1 MVTREL
7 TKGITRDITRGII
20 QPFNYYI
27 FTVKTDNAGTSLSD
41 QFTVPTVSGGIYDET
56 TTVDW
61 GDGNIDTNMSTY
73 NDARWT
79 HTFAGGAGT
88 YEVKIWG
95 TFDGWK
101 FANGGDKSKITNI
114 RQWGIFV
121 FSQGQE
127 FYGCNNLT
135 VTATDVPKINTSTLI
150 WSFRECS
157 AVVDIPSIGSWDVSG
172 VAIFSAMFLSIN
184 SAANLSIGTW
194 NTSSAV
200 SMNSLMAGG
209 VAGFDRDLGA
219 WIMSSVNTLSSAFPN
234 ATISTVNYDSTL
246 VGWAAQSLQSSVPFS
261 AGSSKWGFGYGGQAR
276 YDIISTY
283 AWTITDNGQSDSTL
297 GIWLNAHNLLKSSA
311 NPSDGTSVATWS
323 DLTDYANDGTATGAQ
338 QPVFKTNI
346 ANGEPALLFD
356 GVDDR
361 LDIAAAS
368 EINDLFSSGGSV
380 FVVFN
385 AATEGEAIGR
395 IFSKYSDAG
404 DTNGGV
410 LYLNDN
416 GVGQGDLVY
425 QKAFS
430 TTNGIWLVEN
440 AVTYGNVVIAL
451 MTYDASSASNDPV
464 FYINSKTAATVSENA
479 APVGTV
485 LSDSTKALTIGNSE
499 GTNRTFDG
507 YIFEIAMWKKILSS
521 QEISDY
527 FDYFAEKYGET
538 LS

>member
-1 MVTREL
+1 MSILEQILGTVT
-7 TKGITRDITRGII
+7 GDILEGVLE
-20 QPFNYYI
+20 PFNYFI

-41 QFTVPTVSGGIYDET
+41 QFTVPTVSAGTYDAY
-56 TTVDW
+56 VDW
-61 GDGNIDTNMSTY
+61 GDGSDIENITTY

-95 TFDGWK
+95 TFVGWV
-101 FANGGDKSKITNI
+101 FDDGGDDDKILDI
-114 RQWGIFV
+114 KQWGIYSVEGDIQKAFR
-121 FSQGQE
+121 
-127 FYGCNNLT
+127 GCSNLV
-135 VTATDVPKINTSTLI
+135 VTATDVPIGTVTNLFRAFQDCNITSIPSFLSWDLTQLISLNNTFSGTPLNQDLSTLYAPLV
-150 WSFRECS
+150 FNLT
-157 AVVDIPSIGSWDVSG
+157 AMLKNTNVDFSVGSWVWSNVTTATDFMDG
-172 VAIFSAMFLSIN
+172 V
-184 SAANLSIGTW
+184 
-194 NTSSAV
+194 
-200 SMNSLMAGG
+200 
-209 VAGFDRDLGA
+209 
-219 WIMSSVNTLSSAFPN
+219 TLSTA
-234 ATISTVNYDSTL
+234 NYDDSL
-246 VGWAAQSLQSSVPFS
+246 IGIESQSLQSGVSINF
-261 AGSSKWGFGYGGQAR
+261 GLSKWGFGYGGQAK

-283 AWTITDNGQSDSTL
+283 AWTIADNGQSDSTL
-297 GIWLNAHNLLKSSA
+297 GIWINAHNLLKSSV
-311 NPSDGTSVATWS
+311 NPSDGALVPTWS

-338 QPVFKTNI
+338 QPVFKTSI

-385 AATEGEAIGR
+385 ATTEGEAIGR
-395 IFSKYSDAG
+395 IFSKYSNTG

-416 GVGQGDLVY
+416 GVGQGDLIY
-425 QKAFS
+425 QKGFS
-430 TTNGIWLVEN
+430 TTNCIWRVEN
-440 AVTYGNVVIAL
+440 GVTYGNVVIVL

-464 FYINSKTAATVSENA
+464 IYINSKTASTVSEDVT
-479 APVGTV
+479 PVGTV

-507 YIFEIAMWKKILSS
+507 YIFEIAMWKKTLSS